1 MFTKRNPD
9 SDNSTATEATTD
21 VSPASAAATPVW
33 PLRVRHQWRPLQP
46 APLQPAQPPQRQVQ
60 HRQPH
65 QRSTSYH
72 RVSTAEP
79 AETGKLHVGREIKLK
94 GEIGVCERLIVEGS
108 VDATLM
114 ECRSMEVAPGGFFT
128 GQAQVDTA
136 EISGHFEGEL
146 TVEGLLTVTS
156 TGRLSGNVSFGELQV
171 ERGGTI
177 TGSIEIAGS
186 TSKANVDC
194 AAALVAL
201 KEHMASKKLIWIAP
215 ARR

>member
-21 VSPASAAATPVW
+21 VSPASAAATP
-33 PLRVRHQWRPLQP
+33 RPAAARP
-46 APLQPAQPPQRQVQ
+46 APVAPAA
-60 HRQPH
+60 
-65 QRSTSYH
+65 TSAPAT
-72 RVSTAEP
+72 RPAAAAPSSAPAAAPAAAPRTTVSRTAEP

-186 TSKANVDC
+186 TSK
-194 AAALVAL
+194 
-201 KEHMASKKLIWIAP
+201 S
-215 ARR
+215 